1 MTCFILFSSRSFLSY
16 YTTRRRNDRDI
27 DEHFPAYHLVG
38 GVEATQVP
46 DLVRG
51 SGDIHIQYERV
62 LYVSLIVLKVT
73 ESERLQLIAEGK
85 ETVLESER
93 CVSHVTASAS
103 LLSGRIRCA
112 CISETQGLHPE
123 TLQFRNGR
131 RAGLMKLIVG
141 RYFTFVPYTPR
152 CACSVSI

>member
-73 ESERLQLIAEGK
+73 ESERLQ
-85 ETVLESER
+85 
-93 CVSHVTASAS
+93 
-103 LLSGRIRCA
+103 
-112 CISETQGLHPE
+112 
-123 TLQFRNGR
+123 
-131 RAGLMKLIVG
+131 
-141 RYFTFVPYTPR
+141 
-152 CACSVSI
+152 